1 VDRLV
6 DQRRWRDPLSIG
18 SVIAA
23 WPRVAGAE
31 VAAHC
36 VPERVEDGVLV
47 VRADSTAWA
56 TQLRLLAST
65 LVARLNEEL
74 RPGAQGSGAQGSG
87 GPGAGGQGAGGGA
100 AGGAITS
107 VTVLGPAAPSWKKGP
122 RSVPGRGPRDTYG

>member
-1 VDRLV
+1 VERLV

-36 VPERVEDGVLV
+36 VPERVDDGVLV

-56 TQLRLLAST
+56 TQLRLLGST
-65 LVARLNEEL
+65 IVARLAEEL
-74 RPGAQGSGAQGSG
+74 AAPGGSS
-87 GPGAGGQGAGGGA
+87 
-100 AGGAITS
+100 AITS
-107 VTVLGPAAPSWKKGP
+107 VTVLGPSAPSWKKGP

>member
-1 VDRLV
+1 VERLV

-23 WPRVAGAE
+23 WPQVAGAE

-36 VPERVEDGVLV
+36 IPERVEDGVLV

-74 RPGAQGSGAQGSG
+74 GGGAAGGQGSG
-87 GPGAGGQGAGGGA
+87 GRGSSGA

-107 VTVLGPAAPSWKKGP
+107 VTVLGPSAPSWKKGP